1 MPAPTALEI
10 RREIVRRH
18 QEGDTLKVI
27 GHDLNVPYETVRKVW
42 RHWRRFGKLT
52 ANYEQA
58 KKRGTREYASVYEEA
73 VEMKREHPKWGA
85 QLIHLELE
93 KSHERLPSVRTLQRW
108 FREVGVSNSAKV
120 RRTHSEVVRR
130 GQQVHQVWAVDAKE
144 RMKLADESSACW
156 LVVTDEMSG
165 AILGGEVFP
174 PMALDKG

>member
-1 MPAPTALEI
+1 MPAPTAMEI
-10 RREIVRRH
+10 RREIVKRH
-18 QEGDTLKVI
+18 QDGDTLKI
-27 GHDLNVPYETVRKVW
+27 ISQDLNVPYETVRKIW

-58 KKRGTREYASVYEEA
+58 KQRGTRRYQSVYEEA
-73 VEMKREHPKWGA
+73 IEMKREHPKWGA
-85 QLIHLELE
+85 QLIRLTLE

-108 FREVGVSNSAKV
+108 FRAAGVSNSAKIQ
-120 RRTHSEVVRR
+120 RSRLEVVRR

-156 LVVTDEMSG
+156 LVVTDEASG

-174 PMALDKG
+174 PMALDKN